1 MAGVI
6 TWFEIPALDVER
18 ATRFYSSIIG
28 ATFERDPLD
37 ADHAF
42 FGHDGEG
49 VGGEVCREQHLRP
62 GAEGV
67 VVYLNAP
74 DGIAETLA
82 RVPAAGGTV
91 VLPKTEIGP
100 HGFIAHILDTEG
112 NRIGLHSLHG

>member
-1 MAGVI
+1 MRTAG
-6 TWFEIPALDVER
+6 AS
-18 ATRFYSSIIG
+18 RF
-28 ATFERDPLD
+28 D
-37 ADHAF
+37 A
-42 FGHDGEG
+42 G
-49 VGGEVCREQHLRP
+49 RS
-62 GAEGV
+62 
-67 VVYLNAP
+67 